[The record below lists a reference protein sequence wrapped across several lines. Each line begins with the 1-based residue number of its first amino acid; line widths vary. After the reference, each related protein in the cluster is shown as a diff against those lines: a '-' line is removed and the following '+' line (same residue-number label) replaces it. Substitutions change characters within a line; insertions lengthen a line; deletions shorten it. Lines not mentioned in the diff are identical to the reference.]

1 MRHAAEQ
8 ESVMNTTNPS
18 IVMYTTPWCGDCRR
32 AKRIFGALGVPYSEV
47 NIERDPQAADLV
59 RQLNG
64 GMQSVPTI
72 LFPDG
77 VRLTEPSNQAL
88 EEQLQRFIT
97 ANR

>member
-1 MRHAAEQ
+1 MAEATP
-8 ESVMNTTNPS
+8 VPTPS
-18 IVMYTTPWCGDCRR
+18 IVMYTTSWCGDCRR
-32 AKRIFGALGVPYSEV
+32 AKRIFAALGVAYTEID
-47 NIERDPQAADLV
+47 IEESPQAAETV

-88 EEQLQRFIT
+88 EAQLQRYM
-97 ANR
+97 ADGR